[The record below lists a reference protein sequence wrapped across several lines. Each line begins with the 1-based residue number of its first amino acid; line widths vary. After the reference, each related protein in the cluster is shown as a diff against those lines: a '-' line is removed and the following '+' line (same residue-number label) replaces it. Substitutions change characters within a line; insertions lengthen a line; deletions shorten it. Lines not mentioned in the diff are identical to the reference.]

1 MSTFPYGTDYSC
13 IPDIDTTFSIVSD
26 PETVILQSVYKKLTT
41 SPGVLDESARLYQ
54 GQFWDPATLDLREY
68 LGVNV
73 TQLEISNLH
82 YSIKS
87 IFSTEKRYTVDI
99 VSLEYKET
107 YLNVQLTISANS
119 NVPPMKLVFSVT
131 SSIVSVE
138 RVE

>member
-13 IPDIDTTFSIVSD
+13 IPDIDGTFSVISDAEIVI
-26 PETVILQSVYKKLTT
+26 VQSVYKKLTT
-41 SPGVLDESARLYQ
+41 SAGVLDESTRLYR
-54 GQFWDPATLDLREY
+54 GQFWDSATLDLREY

-73 TQLEISNLH
+73 TGLEVSNLRH
-82 YSIKS
+82 SILS
-87 IFSTEKRYTVDI
+87 IFSTEQRYTVEI
-99 VSLEYKET
+99 ISLNYTQSSLSIE
-107 YLNVQLTISANS
+107 LGISANP

>member
-13 IPDIDTTFSIVSD
+13 IPDLDGTFSVVSD

-41 SPGVLDESARLYQ
+41 APGVLNESAGLYQ
-54 GQFWDPATLDLREY
+54 GQFWDSGTLDLREY

-87 IFSTEKRYTVDI
+87 IFSTEKRYTVNI
-99 VSLEYKET
+99 ISLDYNESF
-107 YLNVQLTISANS
+107 LNVKLTISANA
-119 NVPPMKLVFSVT
+119 NVPPMTLVFSVT
-131 SSIVSVE
+131 NSIVSVE
-138 RVE
+138 RIQ